1 MNYGAD
7 AADQLVRYSLEG
19 VEYTVKLSGAVT
31 KNLAVFIAAVLRSQ
45 KKTKGRTRMDRML
58 REKRPFKFFTIPD
71 DQLRQFAKEAKSRGL
86 LYVIIKDKKKK
97 VNNEIMIFADD
108 AAKMNRVLDNMGIDY
123 AKAEYGNSEFVSVRE
138 KGAKAADGQEQ
149 AHAEQTKE
157 ENPAEHSARANE
169 KTPVKIQTVELPEGT
184 VQFEVGEKE
193 TIFDLGEIGNG
204 NFTKAQE
211 ERNLSGTSLRSRNSS
226 SVGASDQKEKRPS
239 VRQELKEIKQEQA
252 KKRNRTAQRQQNRQN
267 TRAKKK
273 RRAKGR

>member
-1 MNYGAD
+1 M
-7 AADQLVRYSLEG
+7 
-19 VEYTVKLSGAVT
+19 
-31 KNLAVFIAAVLRSQ
+31 
-45 KKTKGRTRMDRML
+45 
-58 REKRPFKFFTIPD
+58 
-71 DQLRQFAKEAKSRGL
+71 
-86 LYVIIKDKKKK
+86 
-97 VNNEIMIFADD
+97 
-108 AAKMNRVLDNMGIDY
+108 
-123 AKAEYGNSEFVSVRE
+123 
-138 KGAKAADGQEQ
+138 
-149 AHAEQTKE
+149 
-157 ENPAEHSARANE
+157 
-169 KTPVKIQTVELPEGT
+169 KIQTVELPEGT